1 MLVPREKPHLEGLNS
16 YYLQLERFITHMQ
29 GEIGSGGMH
38 CSSHNLEML
47 IFFNESEVISSLV
60 QRRGEKARFSPS
72 YEIARSFFYEASYT
86 VRVFR
91 LDDHAIFF
99 WAQMPPFQRSRS
111 ALKSSEIPLPDLV
124 FRLGRKEF
132 CGFIDVR
139 LENRP
144 ESGLLFFHEG
154 KRIGGSY
161 SWGSGGLSL
170 AQEDYTTLLARVQT
184 SGGVFTFGTFA
195 REGAPLPAE
204 ADNPAA

>member
-1 MLVPREKPHLEGLNS
+1 
-16 YYLQLERFITHMQ
+16 
-29 GEIGSGGMH
+29 
-38 CSSHNLEML
+38 ML

-184 SGGVFTFGTFA
+184 SGGVFTFGTFT

-204 ADNPAA
+204 VDNPAA